1 MSAMTRILLIDDHPI
16 VRLGVRRIL
25 TDHFNPVFIGE
36 AGDAESG
43 ATQALNDEW
52 DVVVLDITM
61 PGAVGLDVLKNIR
74 DQRPTLPILVL
85 SIHPANQFAR
95 RALHAG
101 ASGYLTKESVPS
113 ELVGAIEEVKRGKRY
128 VSDAVKATMA
138 GTKSRIATHESLSDR
153 EYQALRMLG
162 SGRTVSEISEE
173 LGLSVKTV
181 STYRARVLQ
190 KLGMRTNA
198 ELMRYVMENGLLD
211 S

>member
-1 MSAMTRILLIDDHPI
+1 MTRILLIDDHPI

-25 TDHFNPVFIGE
+25 MEHFNPVFIGE

-43 ATQALNDEW
+43 ATQALGEPW

-61 PGAVGLDVLKNIR
+61 PGAVGLDVLKHIR
-74 DQRPTLPILVL
+74 EQRPDLPILVL

-95 RALHAG
+95 RALSAG
-101 ASGYLTKESVPS
+101 ASGYLTKDSATS
-113 ELVGAIEEVKRGKRY
+113 ELVGAIEDVRHGRRY
-128 VSDAVKATMA
+128 VSEAVKATMGA
-138 GTKSRIATHESLSDR
+138 GGRAIATHETLSDR

-198 ELMRYVMENGLLD
+198 ELMRYAMENGLLD

>member
-1 MSAMTRILLIDDHPI
+1 MTRILLIDDHPI

-25 TDHFNPVFIGE
+25 SDHFSPVFIGE
-36 AGDAESG
+36 AGDADSG
-43 ATQALNDEW
+43 AAQALSEPW
-52 DVVVLDITM
+52 DVVILDITM
-61 PGAVGLDVLKNIR
+61 PGAVGLDVLKHIR
-74 DQRPTLPILVL
+74 ARRTDLPILVL

-101 ASGYLTKESVPS
+101 ASGYLTKDSAPS
-113 ELVGAIEEVKRGKRY
+113 ELVGAIEDIRRGGRY
-128 VSDAVKATMA
+128 VSDAVRATMA
-138 GTKSRIATHESLSDR
+138 VARSRIGTHESLSDR

-198 ELMRYVMENGLLD
+198 ELMRYAMENGLLD

>member
-1 MSAMTRILLIDDHPI
+1 MTRILLIDDHPI

-25 TDHFNPVFIGE
+25 SEHFSPVFIGE
-36 AGDAESG
+36 AGDAEG
-43 ATQALNDEW
+43 GMAQALSEPW

-61 PGAVGLDVLKNIR
+61 PGAVGLDVLKHIR
-74 DQRPTLPILVL
+74 ARRADLPILVL

-101 ASGYLTKESVPS
+101 ASGYLTKDSAPS
-113 ELVGAIEEVKRGKRY
+113 ELVGAIEDIRRGGRY
-128 VSDAVKATMA
+128 VSDAVRATMA
-138 GTKSRIATHESLSDR
+138 VARSRIGTHESLSDR

>member
-1 MSAMTRILLIDDHPI
+1 MTRILLIDDHPI

-25 TDHFNPVFIGE
+25 SEHFNPVYIGE
-36 AGDAESG
+36 AGDADSG
-43 ATQALNDEW
+43 TAQALTDEW
-52 DVVVLDITM
+52 DVVVLDMTM
-61 PGAVGLDVLKNIR
+61 PGAVGLDVLKHIR
-74 DQRPTLPILVL
+74 ELRPMLPILVL

-101 ASGYLTKESVPS
+101 ASGYLTKESAPS

-128 VSDAVKATMA
+128 VSDAVKATMTGA
-138 GTKSRIATHESLSDR
+138 RSKMATHEMLSDR

-198 ELMRYVMENGLLD
+198 ELMRYVMENSLLD

>member
-1 MSAMTRILLIDDHPI
+1 
-16 VRLGVRRIL
+16 
-25 TDHFNPVFIGE
+25 VFIGE

-43 ATQALNDEW
+43 AAQAVNDEW

-61 PGAVGLDVLKNIR
+61 PGAVGLDVLKQIR
-74 DQRPTLPILVL
+74 EQRPTLPILVL

-101 ASGYLTKESVPS
+101 ASGYLTKESAPS

-128 VSDAVKATMA
+128 VSEAVKATMT
-138 GTKSRIATHESLSDR
+138 GTRARIATHETLSDR

-198 ELMRYVMENGLLD
+198 ELMRYAMENGLLD

>member
-1 MSAMTRILLIDDHPI
+1 MTRILLIDDHPI

-43 ATQALNDEW
+43 AAQAVNEEW

-61 PGAVGLDVLKNIR
+61 PGAVGLDVLKQIR
-74 DQRPTLPILVL
+74 EQRPTLPILVL

-101 ASGYLTKESVPS
+101 ASGYLTKESAPS

-128 VSDAVKATMA
+128 VSEAVKATMTGA
-138 GTKSRIATHESLSDR
+138 RARIATHETLSDR

-198 ELMRYVMENGLLD
+198 ELMRYAMENALLD

>member
-1 MSAMTRILLIDDHPI
+1 MTRILLIDDHPI

-25 TDHFNPVFIGE
+25 SEHFNPVHIGE
-36 AGDAESG
+36 AGDADSG
-43 ATQALNDEW
+43 TAQALNEDW

-61 PGAVGLDVLKNIR
+61 PGAVGLDVLKHLR
-74 DQRPTLPILVL
+74 EERPSLPILVL

-101 ASGYLTKESVPS
+101 ASGYLTKDSAPS
-113 ELVGAIEEVKRGKRY
+113 ELVGAIEDVKRGKRY
-128 VSDAVKATMA
+128 VSDAVKATMGGA
-138 GTKSRIATHESLSDR
+138 RARIATHETLSDR

-198 ELMRYVMENGLLD
+198 ELMRYAMENGLLD

>member
-1 MSAMTRILLIDDHPI
+1 MTRILLIDDHPI

-25 TDHFNPVFIGE
+25 MEHFNPVFIGE

-43 ATQALNDEW
+43 AAQALGEPW

-61 PGAVGLDVLKNIR
+61 PGAVGLDVLKHIR
-74 DQRPTLPILVL
+74 EQRPELPILVL

-95 RALHAG
+95 RALSAG
-101 ASGYLTKESVPS
+101 ASGYVTKDSATS
-113 ELVGAIEEVKRGKRY
+113 ELVGAIEDVRRGRRY
-128 VSDAVKATMA
+128 VSEAVKATMGSGA
-138 GTKSRIATHESLSDR
+138 RAIATHETLSDR

-198 ELMRYVMENGLLD
+198 ELMRYAMENGLLD

>member
-1 MSAMTRILLIDDHPI
+1 MTRILLIDDHPI

-25 TDHFNPVFIGE
+25 MDHFNPVFIGE

-43 ATQALNDEW
+43 AAQAVNDEW

-61 PGAVGLDVLKNIR
+61 PGAVGLDVLKQIR
-74 DQRPTLPILVL
+74 EQRPALPILVL

-101 ASGYLTKESVPS
+101 ASGYLTKESAPS

-128 VSDAVKATMA
+128 VSEAVKATMTGA
-138 GTKSRIATHESLSDR
+138 RARIATHETLSDR

-198 ELMRYVMENGLLD
+198 ELMRYAMENGLLD

>member
-1 MSAMTRILLIDDHPI
+1 MTRILLIDDHPV
-16 VRLGVRRIL
+16 VRHGVRRIL
-25 TDHFNPVFIGE
+25 SDHFNPVFIGE

-43 ATQALNDEW
+43 SAQALGEEW

-61 PGAVGLDVLKNIR
+61 PGAVGLDVLKHIR
-74 DQRPTLPILVL
+74 EQRPSLPILVL
-85 SIHPANQFAR
+85 SIHPASQFAR

-101 ASGYLTKESVPS
+101 ASGYLTKDSAPS
-113 ELVGAIEEVKRGKRY
+113 ELVGAIEDVKRGRRY
-128 VSDAVKATMA
+128 VSDAVKATMSGA
-138 GTKSRIATHESLSDR
+138 RARIATHEALSDR

>member
-1 MSAMTRILLIDDHPI
+1 MTRILLIDDHPI

-25 TDHFNPVFIGE
+25 MEHFNPVFIGE

-43 ATQALNDEW
+43 AAQALAEPW
-52 DVVVLDITM
+52 DVVILDITM
-61 PGAVGLDVLKNIR
+61 PGAVGLDVLKHIR
-74 DQRPTLPILVL
+74 EQRPDLPILVL

-95 RALHAG
+95 RALSAG
-101 ASGYLTKESVPS
+101 ASGYLTKDSATG
-113 ELVGAIEEVKRGKRY
+113 ELVGAVEDVRRGRRY
-128 VSDAVKATMA
+128 VSEAVKATMGSA
-138 GTKSRIATHESLSDR
+138 RAIATHETLSDR

-198 ELMRYVMENGLLD
+198 ELMRYAMENGLLD

>member
-1 MSAMTRILLIDDHPI
+1 MTRILLIDDHPI
-16 VRLGVRRIL
+16 VRLGVRRML
-25 TDHFNPVFIGE
+25 TEHYNPVFIGE

-43 ATQALNDEW
+43 AAQAVNEEW

-61 PGAVGLDVLKNIR
+61 PGAVGLDALKHIHEE
-74 DQRPTLPILVL
+74 RPELPILVL

-101 ASGYLTKESVPS
+101 ASGYVTKDSATS
-113 ELVGAIEEVKRGKRY
+113 ELVGAIEDVRRGRRY
-128 VSDAVKATMA
+128 VSEAVKATMTGA
-138 GTKSRIATHESLSDR
+138 GGRSTIATHETLSDR

-198 ELMRYVMENGLLD
+198 ELMRYAMENGLLD

>member
-1 MSAMTRILLIDDHPI
+1 MTRILLIDDHPI

-25 TDHFNPVFIGE
+25 MEHFNPVFIGE

-43 ATQALNDEW
+43 AAQALGEPW

-61 PGAVGLDVLKNIR
+61 PGAVGLDVLKHIR
-74 DQRPTLPILVL
+74 EQRPDLPILVL

-95 RALHAG
+95 RALSAG
-101 ASGYLTKESVPS
+101 ASGYLTKDSATS
-113 ELVGAIEEVKRGKRY
+113 ELVGAIEDVRRGRRY
-128 VSDAVKATMA
+128 VSDAVKATMGSGA
-138 GTKSRIATHESLSDR
+138 RAIATHETLSDR

-198 ELMRYVMENGLLD
+198 ELMRYAMENGLLD

>member
-1 MSAMTRILLIDDHPI
+1 MTRILLIDDHPI

-25 TDHFNPVFIGE
+25 SDHFNPVFIGE

-43 ATQALNDEW
+43 ATQALTEEW

-74 DQRPTLPILVL
+74 EQRPLLPILVL

-101 ASGYLTKESVPS
+101 ASGYLTKDSAPS
-113 ELVGAIEEVKRGKRY
+113 ELVGAIEDVKRGRRY
-128 VSDAVKATMA
+128 VSEAVKATMA
-138 GTKSRIATHESLSDR
+138 GTKSRIATHETLSDR

>member
-1 MSAMTRILLIDDHPI
+1 MTRILLIDDHPI

-25 TDHFNPVFIGE
+25 SEHFNPVLIGE

-43 ATQALNDEW
+43 ATQALNEDW

-61 PGAVGLDVLKNIR
+61 PGAVGLDVLKHLR
-74 DQRPTLPILVL
+74 EQRPTLPILVL

-101 ASGYLTKESVPS
+101 ASGYVTKDTAPS
-113 ELVGAIEEVKRGKRY
+113 ELVGAIEEVKRGRRY
-128 VSDAVKATMA
+128 VSDAVKATMG
-138 GTKSRIATHESLSDR
+138 GTRAKIATHETLSDR

-198 ELMRYVMENGLLD
+198 ELMRYAMENGLLD

>member
-1 MSAMTRILLIDDHPI
+1 MTKILLIDDHPI

-25 TDHFNPVFIGE
+25 SEHFNPVFIGE
-36 AGDAESG
+36 AGDAETGS
-43 ATQALNDEW
+43 TRALNDDW

-61 PGAVGLDVLKNIR
+61 PGAVGLDVLKHLR
-74 DQRPTLPILVL
+74 AERPALPILVL
-85 SIHPANQFAR
+85 SIHPASQFAR

-101 ASGYLTKESVPS
+101 ASGYLTKDSAPS
-113 ELVGAIEEVKRGKRY
+113 ELVGAIEDVKSGKRY
-128 VSDAVKATMA
+128 VSDAVKATMS
-138 GTKSRIATHESLSDR
+138 GTRSRIATHETLSDR

>member
-1 MSAMTRILLIDDHPI
+1 MTRILLIDDHPI

-43 ATQALNDEW
+43 ATQAVTDDW

-61 PGAVGLDVLKNIR
+61 PGAVGLDVLKQIR
-74 DQRPTLPILVL
+74 EQRPNLPILVL

-101 ASGYLTKESVPS
+101 ASGYLTKESAPS

-128 VSDAVKATMA
+128 VSEAVKATMTGA
-138 GTKSRIATHESLSDR
+138 RPRIATHETLSDR

-198 ELMRYVMENGLLD
+198 ELMRYAMENGLLD

>member
-1 MSAMTRILLIDDHPI
+1 MTRILLVDDHPI

-25 TDHFNPVFIGE
+25 SEHFNPVFIGE

-43 ATQALNDEW
+43 ARQALTEEW

-61 PGAVGLDVLKNIR
+61 PGAVGLDVLKHIR
-74 DQRPTLPILVL
+74 EQRPTLPILVL

-101 ASGYLTKESVPS
+101 ASGYLTKESAPS

-128 VSDAVKATMA
+128 VSDAVKATMT
-138 GTKSRIATHESLSDR
+138 GTKSKIATHEMLSDR

-198 ELMRYVMENGLLD
+198 ELMRYVMENSLLD

>member
-1 MSAMTRILLIDDHPI
+1 MIRILLIDDHPI

-25 TDHFNPVFIGE
+25 SEHFNPVVIAE

-43 ATQALNDEW
+43 AAQALREEW

-61 PGAVGLDVLKNIR
+61 PGAVGLDVLKHIHGE
-74 DQRPTLPILVL
+74 RPALPILVL

-101 ASGYLTKESVPS
+101 AAGYLTKDSATS
-113 ELVGAIEEVKRGKRY
+113 ELVGAIEDLRRGRQY
-128 VSDAVKATMA
+128 VSEAVKATMTGA
-138 GTKSRIATHESLSDR
+138 GGRSAIATHEMLSDR

-198 ELMRYVMENGLLD
+198 ELMRYAMENGLLD

>member
-1 MSAMTRILLIDDHPI
+1 MTRILLIDDHPI

-25 TDHFNPVFIGE
+25 SEHFNPVFIGE
-36 AGDAESG
+36 ANDADSG
-43 ATQALNDEW
+43 TAQALSEEW

-61 PGAVGLDVLKNIR
+61 PGAVGLDVLKHIR
-74 DQRPTLPILVL
+74 ELRPLLPILVL

-101 ASGYLTKESVPS
+101 ASGYLTKDSAPN
-113 ELVGAIEEVKRGKRY
+113 ELVGAIEDVKRGKRY
-128 VSDAVKATMA
+128 VSDAVKATMTGA
-138 GTKSRIATHESLSDR
+138 RSRIATHETLSDR

-198 ELMRYVMENGLLD
+198 EMMRYVLENSLLD

>member
-1 MSAMTRILLIDDHPI
+1 MTRILLIDDHPI

-25 TDHFNPVFIGE
+25 MEHFNPVFIGE

-43 ATQALNDEW
+43 AAQALGEPW

-61 PGAVGLDVLKNIR
+61 PGAVGLDVLKHIR
-74 DQRPTLPILVL
+74 EQRPDLPILVL

-95 RALHAG
+95 RALSAG
-101 ASGYLTKESVPS
+101 ASGYLTKDSATS
-113 ELVGAIEEVKRGKRY
+113 ELVGAIEDVRRGRRY
-128 VSDAVKATMA
+128 VSEAVKATMGS
-138 GTKSRIATHESLSDR
+138 GTRAIATHETLSDR

-198 ELMRYVMENGLLD
+198 ELMRYAMENGLLD

>member
-1 MSAMTRILLIDDHPI
+1 MTRILLIDDHPI

-25 TDHFNPVFIGE
+25 SEHFNPVFIGE
-36 AGDAESG
+36 AGDAENG
-43 ATQALNDEW
+43 TTQALNEEW

-61 PGAVGLDVLKNIR
+61 PGAVGLDVLKHIR
-74 DQRPTLPILVL
+74 ESRPALPILVL

-101 ASGYLTKESVPS
+101 ASGYLTKDSATS
-113 ELVGAIEEVKRGKRY
+113 ELVGAIEEVKRGRRY
-128 VSDAVKATMA
+128 VSEAVKATMA
-138 GTKSRIATHESLSDR
+138 GSRTRIATHETLSDR

-198 ELMRYVMENGLLD
+198 ELMRYVMENSLLD

>member
-1 MSAMTRILLIDDHPI
+1 MTRILLIDDHPI

-25 TDHFNPVFIGE
+25 SEHFNPVFIGE

-43 ATQALNDEW
+43 SNQALSEEW

-61 PGAVGLDVLKNIR
+61 PGAVGLDVLKHLR
-74 DQRPTLPILVL
+74 QERPTLPILVL

-101 ASGYLTKESVPS
+101 ASGYLTKDSATS
-113 ELVGAIEEVKRGKRY
+113 ELVGAIEEVKRGRRY
-128 VSDAVKATMA
+128 VSEAVKATMT
-138 GTKSRIATHESLSDR
+138 GTRSRIATHEALSDR

-181 STYRARVLQ
+181 STYRTRVLQ

-198 ELMRYVMENGLLD
+198 EMMRYVMENGLLD

>member
-1 MSAMTRILLIDDHPI
+1 MTRILLIDDHPI

-25 TDHFNPVFIGE
+25 TEHYNPVFIGE
-36 AGDAESG
+36 AGDADSG
-43 ATQALNDEW
+43 VTQALTEQW
-52 DVVVLDITM
+52 DAVVLDITM
-61 PGAVGLDVLKNIR
+61 PGAVGLDVLKHIH
-74 DQRPTLPILVL
+74 DQRPALPVLVL

-95 RALHAG
+95 RALNAG
-101 ASGYLTKESVPS
+101 ASGYLTKDSATS
-113 ELVGAIEEVKRGKRY
+113 ELVGAIEDVRRGRQY
-128 VSDAVKATMA
+128 VSDAVKATMT
-138 GTKSRIATHESLSDR
+138 GTSGRATIATHEMLSDR

-198 ELMRYVMENGLLD
+198 ELMRYAMENGLLD

>member
-1 MSAMTRILLIDDHPI
+1 MTRILLIDDHPI

-25 TDHFNPVFIGE
+25 SEHFNPVVIGE

-43 ATQALNDEW
+43 SAQALNEDW

-61 PGAVGLDVLKNIR
+61 PGATGLDVLKDIR
-74 DQRPTLPILVL
+74 EQRPALPILVL

-101 ASGYLTKESVPS
+101 ASGYLTKDSATS
-113 ELVGAIEEVKRGKRY
+113 ELVGAIEDVKRGRKY
-128 VSDAVKATMA
+128 VSDAVKATMT
-138 GTKSRIATHESLSDR
+138 GTKSKIATHETLSDR

-198 ELMRYVMENGLLD
+198 ELMRYAMENALLD

>member
-1 MSAMTRILLIDDHPI
+1 MTRILLIDDHPI

-25 TDHFNPVFIGE
+25 MEHFNPVFIGE

-43 ATQALNDEW
+43 AAQALSEPW

-61 PGAVGLDVLKNIR
+61 PGAVGLDVLKHIR
-74 DQRPTLPILVL
+74 EQRPDLPILVL

-95 RALHAG
+95 RALSAG
-101 ASGYLTKESVPS
+101 ASGYLTKDSATS
-113 ELVGAIEEVKRGKRY
+113 ELVGAIEDVRRGHRY
-128 VSDAVKATMA
+128 VSEAVKATMGSA
-138 GTKSRIATHESLSDR
+138 RAIATHETLSDR

-198 ELMRYVMENGLLD
+198 ELMRYAMENGLLD

>member
-1 MSAMTRILLIDDHPI
+1 MTRILLIDDHPI

-25 TDHFNPVFIGE
+25 MEHFNPVFIGE

-43 ATQALNDEW
+43 ATQALDEPW
-52 DVVVLDITM
+52 DVVILDITM
-61 PGAVGLDVLKNIR
+61 PGAVGLDVLKHIR
-74 DQRPTLPILVL
+74 EQRPELPILVL

-95 RALHAG
+95 RALSAG
-101 ASGYLTKESVPS
+101 ASGYLTKDSATS
-113 ELVGAIEEVKRGKRY
+113 ELVGAIEDVRHGRRY
-128 VSDAVKATMA
+128 VSDAVKATMGSA
-138 GTKSRIATHESLSDR
+138 RAIATHETLSDR

-198 ELMRYVMENGLLD
+198 ELMRYAMENGLLD

>member
-1 MSAMTRILLIDDHPI
+1 MTRILLIDDHPV

-25 TDHFNPVFIGE
+25 TEHYNPVFIGE
-36 AGDAESG
+36 AGDADSG
-43 ATQALNDEW
+43 AAQALNDEW

-61 PGAVGLDVLKNIR
+61 PGAVGLDALKHIHEE
-74 DQRPTLPILVL
+74 RPTLPILVL

-101 ASGYLTKESVPS
+101 ASGYLTKDSATS
-113 ELVGAIEEVKRGKRY
+113 ELVGAIEELRHGRKY
-128 VSDAVKATMA
+128 VSEAVKATMTSA
-138 GTKSRIATHESLSDR
+138 GGRATIATHEALSDR

-198 ELMRYVMENGLLD
+198 ELMRYAMENGLLD

>member
-1 MSAMTRILLIDDHPI
+1 MTRILLIDDHPI
-16 VRLGVRRIL
+16 VRHGVRRIL
-25 TDHFNPVFIGE
+25 SEHFDPVHIGE
-36 AGDAESG
+36 AGDAASG
-43 ATQALNDEW
+43 SAQAVDEDW

-61 PGAVGLDVLKNIR
+61 PGAVGLDVLKSIR
-74 DQRPTLPILVL
+74 EQRPQLPILVL

-101 ASGYLTKESVPS
+101 ASGYLTKDSAPS

-128 VSDAVKATMA
+128 VSEAVKATMA
-138 GTKSRIATHESLSDR
+138 GARSKMATHEMLSDR

-198 ELMRYVMENGLLD
+198 ELMRYVIENSLLD

>member
-1 MSAMTRILLIDDHPI
+1 MTRILLIDDHPI

-25 TDHFNPVFIGE
+25 SEHFNPVFIGE
-36 AGDAESG
+36 AGDAENG
-43 ATQALNDEW
+43 TTQALNEEW

-61 PGAVGLDVLKNIR
+61 PGAVGLDVLKHIR
-74 DQRPTLPILVL
+74 ESRPALPILVL

-101 ASGYLTKESVPS
+101 ASGYLTKDSATS
-113 ELVGAIEEVKRGKRY
+113 ELVGAIEEVKRGRRY
-128 VSDAVKATMA
+128 VSEAVKATMVGSRA
-138 GTKSRIATHESLSDR
+138 RIATHETLSDR

-198 ELMRYVMENGLLD
+198 ELMRYVMENSLLD

>member
-1 MSAMTRILLIDDHPI
+1 MTRILLIDDHPV

-25 TDHFNPVFIGE
+25 SEHFNPVFIGE
-36 AGDAESG
+36 AGDADSG
-43 ATQALNDEW
+43 SAQALNDEW

-61 PGAVGLDVLKNIR
+61 PGAVGLDVLKRIR
-74 DQRPTLPILVL
+74 EARPALPILVL

-101 ASGYLTKESVPS
+101 ASGYLTKDSAPS
-113 ELVGAIEEVKRGKRY
+113 ELVGAIEDVKRGRRY
-128 VSDAVKATMA
+128 VSEAVKATMT
-138 GTKSRIATHESLSDR
+138 GTRARIATHEMLSDR

-198 ELMRYVMENGLLD
+198 ELMRYVMENSLLD

>member
-1 MSAMTRILLIDDHPI
+1 MTRILLIDDHPI

-25 TDHFNPVFIGE
+25 MEHFNPVFIGE

-43 ATQALNDEW
+43 AAQALSEPW

-61 PGAVGLDVLKNIR
+61 PGAVGLDVLKHIR
-74 DQRPTLPILVL
+74 EQRPDLPILVL

-95 RALHAG
+95 RALSAG
-101 ASGYLTKESVPS
+101 ASGYLTKDSATS
-113 ELVGAIEEVKRGKRY
+113 ELVGAIEDVRRGRRY
-128 VSDAVKATMA
+128 VSEAVKATMGSA
-138 GTKSRIATHESLSDR
+138 RAIATHETLSDR

-198 ELMRYVMENGLLD
+198 ELMRYAMENGLLD

>member
-1 MSAMTRILLIDDHPI
+1 
-16 VRLGVRRIL
+16 
-25 TDHFNPVFIGE
+25 
-36 AGDAESG
+36 
-43 ATQALNDEW
+43 
-52 DVVVLDITM
+52 
-61 PGAVGLDVLKNIR
+61 
-74 DQRPTLPILVL
+74 LPILVL

-95 RALHAG
+95 RALSAG
-101 ASGYLTKESVPS
+101 ASGYLTKDSATS
-113 ELVGAIEEVKRGKRY
+113 ELVGAIEDVRRGRRY
-128 VSDAVKATMA
+128 VSEAVKATMGSA
-138 GTKSRIATHESLSDR
+138 RAIATHETLSDR

-198 ELMRYVMENGLLD
+198 ELMRYAMENGLLD